1 MKRLLALVTSCCGR
15 SPDRAAEPTAGLPSL
30 GYALIV
36 AGLMAFNA
44 APTPAQGVLVVTDEH
59 IIAPLPRPFPLP
71 TPVAPAT
78 PTYRIKELSVQASI
92 RDQVAQVQVSQSFV
106 NTGSAT
112 MEVEFCFPLPYDGAI
127 DQLTL
132 MVDGKEYP
140 ARLLPAGEARAHYES
155 IVRKNRDPALL
166 EWIGSGMFRTSV
178 FPVPP
183 GQERKVSLKYTQLLS
198 SSQQLAD
205 FLFPL
210 STAKYTSQPVE
221 SVKFRVAIE
230 SGTDLKSVYS
240 PTHDVQIER
249 PDARHAVVTYSAEN
263 AIPMSDFRLFY
274 DVAAGPVGA
283 SVLTFRPSDKDE
295 GYFVLLAAPQIA
307 APTDQHTS
315 KNIVFVLDR
324 SGSMEGQKIEQARG
338 AVEFVLNNLRAGDR
352 FNIVAYDSSVQTF
365 KPELQTFNDETRA
378 AAIGFVHGIY
388 AGGGTNIGAALD
400 AGLTQF
406 KGAEGPSYLL
416 FLTDGLPT
424 VGETNE
430 SNLVVASKDAN
441 PGKVRM
447 INFGVGYDVNSR
459 LLDRLSREHRGQSEY
474 VRPEENLEVH
484 VSRLYK
490 KISAPVM
497 TDVAVKFEFDTP
509 TPTDQGPSINRM
521 YPSVLPDL
529 FEGEQLVVVGRYKAT
544 GRAKITLSGSV
555 AGNAQS
561 FDFPAEFTPA
571 TTDASLGFVEK
582 LWAMRRIGEIIDQ
595 IDLHGKNDEL
605 VKELVALS
613 TKHGILTP
621 YTSFL
626 ADESGRELAAADRFN
641 TAGGAIENL
650 SIAEGRGGFRQRE
663 FKQSL
668 QMESG
673 GRASR
678 FFDYSGGRNAGGGLP
693 AEAAPALDSDASIEV
708 SGLKTVGNE
717 TLYRTG
723 QVYKT
728 TGTQHL
734 DLERD
739 KNKIKTIER
748 FTTDYFKLVAANT
761 SAENALLSSQQA
773 DEQLLVELRGQVYL
787 VK

>member
-1 MKRLLALVTSCCGR
+1 MLGLAFMVVGLLAMT
-15 SPDRAAEPTAGLPSL
+15 PPAAAQGI
-30 GYALIV
+30 LIV
-36 AGLMAFNA
+36 
-44 APTPAQGVLVVTDEH
+44 TDPSV
-59 IIAPLPRPFPLP
+59 IVPLPRPIPLP
-71 TPVAPAT
+71 TPVPPAA
-78 PTYRIKELSVQASI
+78 PTYRIKELAVQASI
-92 RDQVAQVQVSQSFV
+92 KDQVAQVQVSQSFV
-106 NTGSAT
+106 NTGSTT

-183 GQERKVSLKYTQLLS
+183 GLERKVSLKYTQLLR

-221 SVKFRVAIE
+221 SIKFRVAIE
-230 SGTDLKSVYS
+230 SGADLKSVYS
-240 PTHDVQIER
+240 PTHEVQVER
-249 PDARHAVVTYSAEN
+249 PDARHAVVTYSAEHT
-263 AIPMSDFRLFY
+263 IPTSDFRLFY

-283 SVLTFRPSDKDE
+283 SVLTFKPSDQDE
-295 GYFVLLAAPQIA
+295 GYFVLLAAPEFA
-307 APTDQHTS
+307 AASEQHTA

-338 AVEFVLNNLRAGDR
+338 AVEFVLNNLREGDR

-378 AAIGFVHGIY
+378 AAVGFVHGIY

-400 AGLTQF
+400 AGLAQF
-406 KGAEGPSYLL
+406 KDASGPSYLL

-430 SNLVVASKDAN
+430 SKLVAASRGAN

-474 VRPEENLEVH
+474 IRPEENLEVH

-497 TDVAVKFEFDTP
+497 TDVAVNFEFDAPATVE
-509 TPTDQGPSINRM
+509 QGPPVNRL

-529 FEGEQLVVVGRYKAT
+529 FAGEQLVVVGRYKPT
-544 GRAKITLSGSV
+544 GRAKITLTGQL
-555 AGNAQS
+555 AGELQS
-561 FDFPAEFTPA
+561 FDFPAEFSP
-571 TTDASLGFVEK
+571 TTADSSLGFVEK
-582 LWAMRRIGEIIDQ
+582 LWAVRRIGEIIDQ
-595 IDLHGKNDEL
+595 IDLNGQNDEL

-626 ADESGRELAAADRFN
+626 ADESGRELAEAEQLNRAGVATDR
-641 TAGGAIENL
+641 L
-650 SIAEGRGGFRQRE
+650 SVAEGRGGFLQRE
-663 FKQSL
+663 FKQRL
-668 QMESG
+668 QK
-673 GRASR
+673 GRNSQGNR
-678 FFDYSGGRNAGGGLP
+678 FFDYSQPASPASGGRGGVTTL
-693 AEAAPALDSDASIEV
+693 EAAPALDSDGSIEV

-723 QVYKT
+723 QLFKT
-728 TGTQHL
+728 AGTQRL

-739 KNKIKTIER
+739 KDQIKTIER
-748 FTTDYFKLVAANT
+748 FTPEYFALVAANT
-761 SAENALLSSQQA
+761 PAENTLLSSQQA
-773 DEQLLVELRGQVYL
+773 DEELLIELRGQVYL
-787 VK
+787 LK

>member
-1 MKRLLALVTSCCGR
+1 MKRLLALVALFIAIA
-15 SPDRAAEPTAGLPSL
+15 PLPLS
-30 GYALIV
+30 
-36 AGLMAFNA
+36 
-44 APTPAQGVLVVTDEH
+44 AQGVLVVTDRD

-71 TPVAPAT
+71 TPIAPAT

-92 RDQVAQVQVSQSFV
+92 REQVAQVQVSQSFV
-106 NTGSAT
+106 NTGSTT

-183 GQERKVSLKYTQLLS
+183 GQERKISLKYTQLLR

-230 SGTDLKSVYS
+230 TGADIKSVYS
-240 PTHDVQIER
+240 PTHEVQIER
-249 PDARHAVVTYSAEN
+249 SDARHAVVTYSAEN
-263 AIPMSDFRLFY
+263 SVPTSDFRLFY

-283 SVLTFRPSDKDE
+283 SLLTFRPSDKDE

-315 KNIVFVLDR
+315 KNVVFVLDR

-338 AVEFVLNNLRAGDR
+338 AVEFVLNNLREGDR

-378 AAIGFVHGIY
+378 SAIGFVHGIY

-400 AGLTQF
+400 AGLAQF

-430 SNLVVASKDAN
+430 SKLVAASKDAT

-447 INFGVGYDVNSR
+447 ISFGVGYDVNSR

-474 VRPEENLEVH
+474 IRPEENLEVH

-509 TPTDQGPSINRM
+509 TSTDQGPSVNRM

-544 GRAKITLSGSV
+544 GRAKITLTGTV
-555 AGNAQS
+555 AGNSQS

-571 TTDASLGFVEK
+571 TNDTSLGFVEK

-626 ADESGRELAAADRFN
+626 ADESGRELADVDRLNRAGVAA
-641 TAGGAIENL
+641 ESL

-668 QMESG
+668 QRGRG

-678 FFDYSGGRNAGGGLP
+678 FFDYSGARGAGGGGFGGGVP
-693 AEAAPALDSDASIEV
+693 AEATPALDSDESIEV

-717 TLYRTG
+717 TLYRSG
-723 QVYKT
+723 QVFKT
-728 TGTQHL
+728 AGTQHL
-734 DLERD
+734 DVERD
-739 KNKIKTIER
+739 KDRIKTIER
-748 FTTDYFKLVAANT
+748 FTSEYFALVAANT
-761 SAENALLSSQQA
+761 AAENALLSSQQA
-773 DEQLLVELRGQVYL
+773 DEELLVELRGQVYL